1 MSIAATL
8 SAISRELTDAI
19 DQARLGY
26 EFSPGS
32 YTYSALLACLSARD
46 AFEAYRATMDEPSMP
61 APSGAG
67 RTEQRGLTCRT

>member
-8 SAISRELTDAI
+8 AAISRELTEAV

-32 YTYSALLACLSARD
+32 YTYSALRACLSARD
-46 AFEAYRATMDEPSMP
+46 AFEAYRATMDEP
-61 APSGAG
+61 
-67 RTEQRGLTCRT
+67 TTCRRPQAPGARNGG